1 MRIVIQLEPDAAR
14 EVHALQR
21 TTRGT
26 APGRLR
32 AAPVFALLEKFGLQL
47 DPVHPGT
54 RDPSLAVY
62 FTIEIADQRTADRLL
77 QDLQQMKVVDA
88 AYLKPEDELP

>member
-1 MRIVIQLEPDAAR
+1 MRIVIQLQPDAAR
-14 EVHALQR
+14 EVHELQR
-21 TTRGT
+21 RDRRT

-32 AAPVFALLEKFGLQL
+32 AAPVFALLEKLGLQL
-47 DPVHPGT
+47 DPVHPDT
-54 RDPSLAVY
+54 RDPSLAVF